1 MKKTFI
7 RIITAA
13 ASVLLSNGMFA
24 QTAQVQVIH
33 NCADAAG
40 AEVDVYVNGNLTFDN
55 FAFRTSTAFLDLPAG
70 VPLSIAIAPGTS
82 TNVSQAFS
90 TTNLTLTSGN
100 RYVVVANGIASPTGY
115 SPAPA
120 FTLNAYNLGTST
132 GVAPA
137 GNTGLLVVHGSTDA
151 PTVDVGLAAPGS
163 YTELIND
170 LGYSTSAPA
179 SSYLNVPTSDY
190 RLQIRTADG
199 VTGVAEFGAPLQTLS
214 LGTQSIVVVA
224 SGFLNPA
231 NNSGGPGFGLYVALP
246 SGGDLVAL
254 PNVGLSPAR
263 VQIIHNAADAAAA
276 SVDVYL
282 NNAPAPTLDN
292 FAFRTATPFIDF
304 PAATD
309 VEIDIAGGNSTGP
322 NPAVFTQTVN
332 VPTGTYI
339 IVANGIVSPTGYS
352 PAPAFGLDVFP
363 TASESA
369 LDNDVTDVLVYH
381 GSTDAPTVD
390 VVSVTT
396 LPSASL
402 VNDASF
408 GDFAGYLNLPTADYS
423 IQVRLA
429 DGTTPVA
436 QYGAPLQTLGLGGE
450 ALTVLASGFLNPAN
464 NSNGAAF
471 GLYVALSSG
480 GALIPLPSQ
489 TVSTARVQAIHNCP
503 DAIATEVD
511 VYINDELALDNF
523 AFRTA
528 SPFVEIPAGAGTI
541 KIAAPNS
548 TSSAQAIFT
557 KDINT
562 VGGQTYFA
570 VASGITN
577 PAGGYNP
584 YVPFDILLA
593 GGAQES
599 ATNVSNTDVRV
610 LHGATDAPTVDVA
623 NVTSLP
629 SGSLVNDASY
639 GDFTGYLNLPTADYQ
654 IQVRLADGTTPVAQY
669 GAPLQTLGLNGQA
682 LLVLASGFLNPA
694 VNNNGA
700 AFGLYVALPSGGAL
714 IPLPT
719 STISTARVQA
729 IHNSADAIA
738 SEVDVYINDALA
750 IDNFAFRT
758 ASPFVEIPAGA
769 GTIKIA
775 APNSTSSA
783 QAIFT
788 KNINT
793 VGGQTYFAV
802 ASGITNPN
810 GGYNPYVPF
819 DILLADGALEAAG
832 DANNTDVRVF
842 HGSTDAPTVDVKEVT
857 GPLSF
862 PTIVDDASYGDFTP
876 YLNLPTADYFIQV
889 RTSDGID
896 AVAEYGAPL
905 QTLALDGQ
913 ALLVLASGFLNPTV
927 NNNGAA
933 FGLYVALPSGGNLIP
948 LPSQNISTA
957 RVQVIHNAADPAAAQ
972 VDVVVN
978 GATIADNFAF
988 RSATPF
994 VDLKAGVPYTIDIKT
1009 PDGVTTVSSTPNVTL
1024 AGGERYVV
1032 IAQGVVGSGF
1042 ETNADIDADNNA
1054 FKLFVKDGA
1063 KERAA
1068 SNSTF
1073 EFIGVHGS
1081 TDAPKVD
1088 IIARNVATLL
1098 DNVSYGDISA
1108 SYIPVPASSYILDVT
1123 PAADNNTVVVSYDAN
1138 LTGLDGKTGVVFAS
1152 GFLTPANDNN
1162 GPAFSLCF
1170 ALNDGTTGC
1179 FSTVTSVEEN
1189 SVVVN
1194 TSVYPNPANVTTTFE
1209 YTLKEKT
1216 NFTLR
1221 IVDVTG
1227 KVIENIY
1234 KGNQA
1239 AGIYRETV
1247 DVSNYAAGVYFVQ
1260 VTNGVTSF
1268 SKKLV
1273 ITK

>member
-1 MKKTFI
+1 MNVNIIDNVLTKLTMKRNFI

-40 AEVDVYVNGNLTFDN
+40 AEVDVYVNGDLTFNN

-82 TNVSQAFS
+82 SNVSQAFS

-151 PTVDVGLAAPGS
+151 PTVDVGLAVPGS
-163 YTELIND
+163 YTQVIND
-170 LGYSTSAPA
+170 LAYSTSSPS
-179 SSYLNVPTSDY
+179 SSYTNVPTADY

-199 VTGVAEFGAPLQTLS
+199 ATGVAEFGAPLQTLS

-282 NNAPAPTLDN
+282 NNAPDPTLDN

-304 PAATD
+304 PASTD

-352 PAPAFGLDVFP
+352 PAPAFGLDVFT
-363 TASESA
+363 TAREAATSGS
-369 LDNDVTDVLVYH
+369 NTDVLVY
-381 GSTDAPTVD
+381 
-390 VVSVTT
+390 
-396 LPSASL
+396 
-402 VNDASF
+402 
-408 GDFAGYLNLPTADYS
+408 
-423 IQVRLA
+423 
-429 DGTTPVA
+429 
-436 QYGAPLQTLGLGGE
+436 
-450 ALTVLASGFLNPAN
+450 
-464 NSNGAAF
+464 
-471 GLYVALSSG
+471 
-480 GALIPLPSQ
+480 
-489 TVSTARVQAIHNCP
+489 
-503 DAIATEVD
+503 
-511 VYINDELALDNF
+511 
-523 AFRTA
+523 
-528 SPFVEIPAGAGTI
+528 
-541 KIAAPNS
+541 
-548 TSSAQAIFT
+548 
-557 KDINT
+557 
-562 VGGQTYFA
+562 
-570 VASGITN
+570 
-577 PAGGYNP
+577 
-584 YVPFDILLA
+584 
-593 GGAQES
+593 
-599 ATNVSNTDVRV
+599 
-610 LHGATDAPTVDVA
+610 HGATDAPTVDV
-623 NVTSLP
+623 
-629 SGSLVNDASY
+629 
-639 GDFTGYLNLPTADYQ
+639 
-654 IQVRLADGTTPVAQY
+654 
-669 GAPLQTLGLNGQA
+669 
-682 LLVLASGFLNPA
+682 
-694 VNNNGA
+694 
-700 AFGLYVALPSGGAL
+700 
-714 IPLPT
+714 
-719 STISTARVQA
+719 
-729 IHNSADAIA
+729 
-738 SEVDVYINDALA
+738 
-750 IDNFAFRT
+750 
-758 ASPFVEIPAGA
+758 
-769 GTIKIA
+769 
-775 APNSTSSA
+775 
-783 QAIFT
+783 
-788 KNINT
+788 
-793 VGGQTYFAV
+793 
-802 ASGITNPN
+802 
-810 GGYNPYVPF
+810 
-819 DILLADGALEAAG
+819 
-832 DANNTDVRVF
+832 
-842 HGSTDAPTVDVKEVT
+842 KEVS

-862 PTIVDDASYGDFTP
+862 PTIVNDASYKDFAG
-876 YLNLPTADYFIQV
+876 YLSLPTADYTIQV

-905 QTLALDGQ
+905 QTLSLNGAALT
-913 ALLVLASGFLNPTV
+913 VLASGFLNPA
-927 NNNGAA
+927 NNSGGPA

-972 VDVVVN
+972 VDVVIN

-1063 KERAA
+1063 KERPA

-1088 IIARNVATLL
+1088 IIARNVATVL

-1152 GFLTPANDNN
+1152 GFLTPANDND

-1179 FSTVTSVEEN
+1179 FSTATSVEEN

-1260 VTNGVTSF
+1260 VNNGVTSF

>member
-120 FTLNAYNLGTST
+120 FALNAYNLGTST

-557 KDINT
+557 K
-562 VGGQTYFA
+562 
-570 VASGITN
+570 
-577 PAGGYNP
+577 
-584 YVPFDILLA
+584 
-593 GGAQES
+593 
-599 ATNVSNTDVRV
+599 
-610 LHGATDAPTVDVA
+610 
-623 NVTSLP
+623 
-629 SGSLVNDASY
+629 
-639 GDFTGYLNLPTADYQ
+639 
-654 IQVRLADGTTPVAQY
+654 
-669 GAPLQTLGLNGQA
+669 
-682 LLVLASGFLNPA
+682 
-694 VNNNGA
+694 
-700 AFGLYVALPSGGAL
+700 
-714 IPLPT
+714 
-719 STISTARVQA
+719 
-729 IHNSADAIA
+729 
-738 SEVDVYINDALA
+738 
-750 IDNFAFRT
+750 
-758 ASPFVEIPAGA
+758 
-769 GTIKIA
+769 
-775 APNSTSSA
+775 
-783 QAIFT
+783 
-788 KNINT
+788 NINT
-793 VGGQTYFAV
+793 VGGQRYFAV

-810 GGYNPYVPF
+810 GGYTPYQAF
-819 DILLADGALEAAG
+819 DILLAADAQETAA
-832 DANNTDVRVF
+832 DPNNTDVRVL

-876 YLNLPTADYFIQV
+876 YLNLPTADYTIQV
-889 RTSDGID
+889 RTSDGVD
-896 AVAEYGAPL
+896 AVAEFAAPL
-905 QTLALDGQ
+905 ETLGLNGQ
-913 ALLVLASGFLNPTV
+913 SLLVLASGFLNPAV
-927 NNNGAA
+927 NNNGPI

-948 LPSQNISTA
+948 LPTLDISTA
-957 RVQVIHNAADPAAAQ
+957 RVQVIHNSADPAAAQ

-1024 AGGERYVV
+1024 AGGESYVV

-1042 ETNADIDADNNA
+1042 ETNSDIDADNNA

-1088 IIARNVATLL
+1088 IIARNVATVL